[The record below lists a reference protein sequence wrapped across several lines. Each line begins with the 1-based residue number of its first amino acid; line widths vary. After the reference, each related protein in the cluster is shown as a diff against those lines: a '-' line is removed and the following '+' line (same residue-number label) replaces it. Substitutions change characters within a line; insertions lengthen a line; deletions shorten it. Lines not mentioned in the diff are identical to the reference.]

1 MASIS
6 ALRRELKQL
15 CYPEIITLTHEQEI
29 IREKCERSFY
39 EFVRHG
45 WIHIDG
51 TKLKDGWHIQVLC
64 EHLEAVYY
72 MQIMNLLYNGPPRTA
87 KSTIINCAFGA
98 WVWIKNASLSFLHCS
113 YGIKLT
119 SRDSKKFIN
128 LVQSNWYQSLW
139 GDRYKISKR
148 ERGVQRFNN
157 DKFGSR
163 MSGSVNSG
171 VTGDGAE
178 FRITDDPNNIKKIHS
193 AVDRQAVHD
202 WFDYT
207 LSTRF
212 KLAETARQI
221 VSQQRGHMQDL
232 SGHILAKNDPSWIH
246 LCLPM
251 EFEKTRRCVTIP
263 LLDNKNTWMDPRKEE
278 GELLCPE
285 LFSAHAIEKQ
295 KREWNY
301 DPYTIASQYQQWPTP
316 SEGGILKEDWFQI
329 YKKRD
334 LPDFKFIMGSWDT
347 ALTKGATSCFS
358 AFTCWGVFEEKG
370 IRNVMLLSAFQAKLD
385 FAELMDMAKRL
396 AYDYNDV
403 YIDDAPSVYKNSPH
417 NILIEGKANGH
428 SLFQMLQKLNLPVAL
443 FNPTKYG
450 DKISRCHQISHY
462 VQNGLVWLT
471 ADYKKKFEY
480 LTEDSEILLN
490 AARNFPMDEDSAD
503 IIDSMTQALIEL
515 SRWNELKSREAS
527 IVDDGIQR
535 ANLNTNYDGLRRR

>member
-1 MASIS
+1 MASTS

-39 EFVRHG
+39 EFVKHG
-45 WIHIDG
+45 WIYLEG
-51 TKLKDGWHIQVLC
+51 REFVDGWVVGALC
-64 EHLEAVYY
+64 DHVQAVYNLE
-72 MQIMNLLYNGPPRTA
+72 IRKLLYNGPPRTG
-87 KSTIINCAFGA
+87 KSIILNAALPA
-98 WVWIKNASLSFLHCS
+98 WVWAKDPGFRFL
-113 YGIKLT
+113 YATYNQDLT
-119 SRDSKKFIN
+119 IRDSDACRELIE
-128 LVQSNWYQSLW
+128 SNWYQSLW
-139 GDRYKISKR
+139 GDRYKLSKR
-148 ERGVQRFNN
+148 VANKKRFNTN
-157 DKFGSR
+157 QKGSR
-163 MSGSVNSG
+163 VSAGIG
-171 VTGDGAE
+171 GKITGEGGD
-178 FRITDDPNNIKKIHS
+178 INVLDDPNNILEIHS
-193 AVDRQAVHD
+193 EKIRKTTND
-202 WFDYT
+202 WFDFT
-207 LSTRF
+207 FSSRF
-212 KLAETARQI
+212 QRAATARVI
-221 VSQQRGHMQDL
+221 VSQQRGHMQDV
-232 SGHILAKNDPSWIH
+232 SGHIQAKDDPSWIH
-246 LCLPM
+246 LCLQM

-263 LLDNKNTWMDPRKEE
+263 LFGNKNTWMDPRKEE
-278 GELLCPE
+278 GDLLFPE
-285 LFSAHAIEKQ
+285 LIPMQAVEEQ
-295 KREWNY
+295 KRNWNY

-329 YKKRD
+329 YKLRD
-334 LPDFKFIMGSWDT
+334 LPDFKFIMQSWDT

-358 AFTCWGVFEEKG
+358 ACTTWGVFEEKG

-480 LTEDSEILLN
+480 LTEDSDILLN

-515 SRWNELKSREAS
+515 SRWNELKSREAP
-527 IVDDGIQR
+527 IVDDGIAK